1 MTCPTLL
8 RSSNDQAEARARAL
22 ARSVDP
28 VVDGLLATVLDG
40 LANCEDFS
48 GTVREEFVEVVTVVL
63 RFTADRVDAGRES
76 WKQDI
81 AYLFPPSPG
90 DAPFG
95 EEFLQKDVYRWL
107 GNSALRPYTRLE
119 ERDVAAGRADV
130 SVTRSHRF
138 VIEVKRE
145 LSNASRESLHVAYGG
160 QAAAYSTGGPRIS
173 LKMVL
178 DPTNHT
184 DGVASLANSV
194 WVDEVLA
201 GGETCHVVMVV
212 VRGNRPTP
220 RQTKT
225 GVAK

>member
-1 MTCPTLL
+1 MASSRQCWMDWRIVKTSAERFV
-8 RSSNDQAEARARAL
+8 RSSSRW
-22 ARSVDP
+22 
-28 VVDGLLATVLDG
+28 
-40 LANCEDFS
+40 
-48 GTVREEFVEVVTVVL
+48 VTVVL

-119 ERDVAAGRADV
+119 EKDVAAGRADV

-138 VIEVKRE
+138 VIEEKRE

-173 LKMVL
+173 LEMVL

-201 GGETCHVVMVV
+201 GGETRHVVMVV

-225 GVAK
+225 GVAKDFSSPAGGSLSLWLAVKVGDSK